1 MDIFSTWHY
10 ALFCAN
16 IHHFNSQLPWQNMQ
30 ELYLEWI
37 KHHEKKPL
45 KTDTSW
51 NLQEVKKMISKK
63 PSIICLYHLGY
74 HGQIPFVLAENNI
87 KYDVL
92 MDRSVY
98 EKQQEQFLMLQ
109 SKFKGQGN
117 SYNILF
123 SDDIHVLLKA
133 RTAIREGR
141 HLLVFADG
149 NSGAVTEKLNR
160 AKVSFLNSEIQ
171 VRKGIAVLS
180 YLLKTPI
187 IPLMHRKANGCFI
200 LEAGDPIYPNSL
212 LKGKREDYI
221 HYSLQ
226 RLYFFLEEQISDKLY
241 LWEGWG
247 YLHEM
252 KCFEINDGPYS
263 DYDFKQP
270 EFFIP
275 LQLKGQSGYF
285 DCKNYRF
292 IINSS

>member
-16 IHHFNSQLPWQNMQ
+16 ILHFNSEFPWQNMQ
-30 ELYLEWI
+30 KLYLKWV
-37 KHHEKKPL
+37 KHHEKKPIE
-45 KTDTSW
+45 TETSW
-51 NLQEVKKMISKK
+51 SLQGIKKMISKQ

-87 KYDVL
+87 KFDVL

-98 EKQQEQFLMLQ
+98 EKQQEQFLFLKA
-109 SKFKGQGN
+109 KFKGQGD

-133 RTAIREGR
+133 RSAIREGR
-141 HLLVFADG
+141 HLLIFADG
-149 NSGAVTEKLNR
+149 NSGVVTEKLNR
-160 AKVSFLNSEIQ
+160 AKVNFLNSEIK

-187 IPLMHRKANGCFI
+187 IPLIHRTASGCFK
-200 LEAGDPIYPNSL
+200 LEAGDPISPDAL

-221 HYSLQ
+221 HYALQ
-226 RLYFFLEEQISDKLY
+226 RLYCFLEEQISDKLY

-252 KCFEINDGPYS
+252 KCFEINDTCL
-263 DYDFKQP
+263 DYNFDQS
-270 EFFIP
+270 EFLLP

-285 DCKNYRF
+285 DCKSYRF
-292 IINSS
+292 IINYS